1 MSSKAVCE
9 QAGKQASNAAR
20 FWKARSWAI
29 VLFAFRDVVRQLDS
43 KDVHLLRTVP
53 VQFRTASGQ
62 QMGCSKL
69 VITGTAAHRFLPH
82 AHRFLPH
89 AQQPAIDHILA
100 WASPG
105 GHAVSQ

>member
-1 MSSKAVCE
+1 MSVS
-9 QAGKQASNAAR
+9 KQASKQALQQCFGMHLHR
-20 FWKARSWAI
+20 LC

-69 VITGTAAHRFLPH
+69 VITGIAAQEFLPH
-82 AHRFLPH
+82 AGIGD
-89 AQQPAIDHILA
+89 A
-100 WASPG
+100 
-105 GHAVSQ
+105 

>member
-1 MSSKAVCE
+1 
-9 QAGKQASNAAR
+9 
-20 FWKARSWAI
+20 

-69 VITGTAAHRFLPH
+69 VITGIAAQIFAHMLEQVTHSILP
-82 AHRFLPH
+82 L
-89 AQQPAIDHILA
+89 AQLLRDTRVL
-100 WASPG
+100 SPQLLLETQLLQ
-105 GHAVSQ
+105 AL